1 MNRGRNSKEAQSAI
15 LLRMA
20 ESREALLIANRTPP
34 SVPAVRGQGRSSA
47 ASVVATLSETPRV
60 TLLLALC
67 VAAIVL
73 GPRRTVGIVGRSGI
87 TAWLSVAARK
97 AIANG
102 V

>member
-1 MNRGRNSKEAQSAI
+1 
-15 LLRMA
+15 
-20 ESREALLIANRTPP
+20 
-34 SVPAVRGQGRSSA
+34 
-47 ASVVATLSETPRV
+47 V